1 MNMTPRSPA
10 LVNWG
15 ILLILSLIWGSSFF
29 LIKRG
34 LTGLTPV
41 ELAAFRIVI
50 SMITLLPVLMW
61 QWKYIPRE
69 KVKYILGVGL
79 FGSGIPAFLFAFAQ
93 TRIDSAL
100 SGIMNATTPL
110 FAFVLGVLFFQ
121 VAYSTLKLS
130 GVLLGLAG
138 SVVLIVFGTHN
149 PSLDTYQYAVLIL
162 MATLGYGTSVN
173 IIGRHLKEVSAL
185 VITSLSFFLIGTP
198 TLVLLL
204 FSGTVD
210 KVISNPAA
218 QSALG
223 YIAILSIF
231 GTVIANVLFFYL
243 TQRTS
248 ALFASTVTYL
258 MPVVALGWGIA
269 DGETMTAYHLIGLL
283 LILAGVYLSSNRA
296 GQLIQRLLRK
306 SPHAHP

>member
-1 MNMTPRSPA
+1 MTTRNPA
-10 LVNWG
+10 IVNWG
-15 ILLILSLIWGSSFF
+15 ILLVLSLIWGSSFF

-50 SMITLLPVLMW
+50 SMVTLLPVLAW
-61 QWKYIPRE
+61 QWKHIPRN

-121 VAYSTLKLS
+121 VVFSGLKLT
-130 GVLLGLAG
+130 GVLLGLVG
-138 SVVLIVFGTHN
+138 SAILIIFGTKN

-162 MATLGYGTSVN
+162 IATLGYGTSVN
-173 IIGRHLKEVSAL
+173 IIGRYLKEVSAL
-185 VITSLSFFLIGTP
+185 IITSLSFLIIGIP
-198 TLVLLL
+198 TLLFLLL
-204 FSGTVD
+204 SGTIQ
-210 KVISNPAA
+210 KVSGDPVA

-223 YIAILSIF
+223 YIVILAIL

-248 ALFASTVTYL
+248 AIFASTVTYL
-258 MPVVALGWGIA
+258 MPVVAVGWGVV
-269 DGETMTAYHLIGLL
+269 DGETVTSYHFIGLL

-296 GQLIQRLLRK
+296 GQLIQRLSRK
-306 SPHAHP
+306 SPHVHP

>member
-1 MNMTPRSPA
+1 MTTRNPA
-10 LVNWG
+10 IINWG
-15 ILLILSLIWGSSFF
+15 ILLVLSLIWGSSFF

-50 SMITLLPVLMW
+50 SMVTLLPVLLW
-61 QWKYIPRE
+61 QWKHIPRN

-121 VAYSTLKLS
+121 VVFSSLKLT

-138 SVVLIVFGTHN
+138 SAILIIFGTKN

-173 IIGRHLKEVSAL
+173 IIGRYLKEVNAL
-185 VITSLSFFLIGTP
+185 IITSLSFFIIGLP
-198 TLVLLL
+198 TLLFLLV
-204 FSGTVD
+204 SGTLQ
-210 KVISNPAA
+210 KVSSDPVA

-223 YIAILSIF
+223 YIVILAIL

-248 ALFASTVTYL
+248 AIFASTVTYL
-258 MPVVALGWGIA
+258 MPVVAVGWGVV
-269 DGETMTAYHLIGLL
+269 DGETVTSYHFIGLL

-296 GQLIQRLLRK
+296 GQLIQRLSRK